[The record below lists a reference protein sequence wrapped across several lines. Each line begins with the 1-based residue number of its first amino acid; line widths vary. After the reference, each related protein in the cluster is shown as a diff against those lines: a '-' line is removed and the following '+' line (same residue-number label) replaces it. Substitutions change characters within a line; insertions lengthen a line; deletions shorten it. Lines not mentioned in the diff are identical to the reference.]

1 MKGVSMVSPINQSK
15 KLKNYS
21 VDGFK
26 WKIRAI
32 NLLYIIFNLV
42 VLGLYFYFILSRDV
56 VRWSLILM
64 AISSLF
70 IYYEGYRRV
79 YIDFYYVVLENMD
92 LKLAKK
98 SLEYIIIY

>member
-32 NLLYIIFNLV
+32 NLLYIILFSLTI
-42 VLGLYFYFILSRDV
+42 YFFCSK
-56 VRWSLILM
+56 
-64 AISSLF
+64 
-70 IYYEGYRRV
+70 IYA
-79 YIDFYYVVLENMD
+79 
-92 LKLAKK
+92 LKKF
-98 SLEYIIIY
+98 